1 MAKEWLLALLLML
14 LAHQETRGERLASC
28 PDWCQCFTPAQMLCA
43 DPRMADLPRNVSAE
57 VREVIV
63 MTSAVRYLFT
73 NAFQDSSHLT
83 KLVFLNND
91 LRSVH
96 SRAMEKLTELQE
108 LEISGNPLLE
118 LLLPGTFSK
127 QERLLH
133 LKLNFNRFAIVPP
146 GIFDSLKQLET
157 LQMRSNNISSLSPF
171 LFMNLQK
178 LQVLD
183 LSHNNLLEVTKD
195 TFAGLLNL
203 QILRINSNF
212 LSNLTAD
219 IFHSVSQLSE
229 LHLEG
234 NKITELKEGTFQVLT
249 KLKVLNLRR
258 NFLSVFTDGVF
269 GSEISPLT
277 ELNLQDNMLTEVSPL
292 NRLSSVTHLIL
303 SFNQLTSLQE
313 NLLRNNTALENLDLS
328 GNQITMVPE
337 TIFNDLVSIRTI
349 SFHKNNLS
357 KVEASLFRDQAFIQ
371 RLDLSENQLKTLSV
385 GFFDHFFPM
394 HTVRLHGNPWKCD
407 CHLWYLH
414 DQLLNSSR
422 KVEMLNRIQCESPQ
436 FLRKR
441 PVVSVDK
448 QELLCHLSAS
458 GMEGSRC
465 SLQES
470 DETMTI
476 RCKVDRCSQK
486 TVKVQFQDEEGSFQE
501 FILKNESAVSQCR
514 NETTALK

>member
-1 MAKEWLLALLLML
+1 MRLIWPPGRSLPTPGLGTHLTIFQMAKEWLLALLLML

-73 NAFQDSSHLT
+73 NTFQDSSHLT

-96 SRAMEKLTELQE
+96 SR
-108 LEISGNPLLE
+108 
-118 LLLPGTFSK
+118 
-127 QERLLH
+127 ERLLH

-183 LSHNNLLEVTKD
+183 LCHNNLLEVTKD

-203 QILRINSNF
+203 QILRINSNC

-303 SFNQLTSLQE
+303 SFNQLT
-313 NLLRNNTALENLDLS
+313 
-328 GNQITMVPE
+328 M
-337 TIFNDLVSIRTI
+337 
-349 SFHKNNLS
+349 
-357 KVEASLFRDQAFIQ
+357 
-371 RLDLSENQLKTLSV
+371 
-385 GFFDHFFPM
+385 
-394 HTVRLHGNPWKCD
+394 RLHGNPWKCD

-436 FLRKR
+436 FLRNR
-441 PVVSVDK
+441 FHYPHPPPPTP
-448 QELLCHLSAS
+448 CHSGQREGKLSDTNTKS
-458 GMEGSRC
+458 TTRC
-465 SLQES
+465 CQNVCGISLS
-470 DETMTI
+470 
-476 RCKVDRCSQK
+476 S
-486 TVKVQFQDEEGSFQE
+486 
-501 FILKNESAVSQCR
+501 
-514 NETTALK
+514 